1 MNFGTGNTTLQINDT
16 TITAQQYRTHGVLR

>member
-16 TITAQQYRTHGVLR
+16 TITAQQYRMHGLLR